1 MIKIRIKGKIYLIGK
16 LKDEITLIQQR
27 RILSSK
33 QILVLIIKG
42 IKAIIINVLNHK
54 TLQQNKEN
62 LLLLLIKNIHT
73 GNL

>member
-1 MIKIRIKGKIYLIGK
+1 MYLIGK

-42 IKAIIINVLNHK
+42 IKALIIKVLNHK
-54 TLQQNKEN
+54 TLQQKKEN
-62 LLLLLIKNIHT
+62 LLLLLIKNLHT
-73 GNL
+73 WNH

>member
-1 MIKIRIKGKIYLIGK
+1 MIKIRIKGQMYLIGK

-42 IKAIIINVLNHK
+42 IKPVIIKVLNNK
-54 TLQQNKEN
+54 TLQQKKEN
-62 LLLLLIKNIHT
+62 FPLLFTKTLHK
-73 GNL
+73 GNP